1 MLFVAG
7 ALALAVVLAGV
18 GGSGVALAQG
28 PTTTPTTPQQAPIHE
43 AAQAFWQA
51 LANRLN
57 VTLDTLTQ
65 AVRGAAKD
73 VVAQAVTNGTLTQDQ
88 ANTANSRIDQ
98 WQPGQGPS
106 LPFFGERGRGGR
118 GGKGDF
124 GGPGHG
130 GMMGGLDAAAKALN
144 MTTADLMTE
153 LRSGK
158 TLADNLVLTV
168 SGDTIKNPFDR
179 TGWPDAPPGNA
190 NILYVMSNGYLK
202 PGWFGQISP
211 TGRVNFDPRSGQA
224 KTGVATQDS
233 TSAAVAGV
241 LHAVARGNDRLVRQ
255 FFTGE
260 YGGVVSTQTS

>member
-1 MLFVAG
+1 MKRISMVFIAG
-7 ALALAVVLAGV
+7 ALALAVVLGGV

-28 PTTTPTTPQQAPIHE
+28 PTTPTTPQQAPIHQ

-73 VVAQAVTNGTLTQDQ
+73 VVAQAVTGGTLTQDQ

-98 WQPGQGPS
+98 WQPGQGPG
-106 LPFFGERGRGGR
+106 LPFFGERGRGGPGEKGEFGEK
-118 GGKGDF
+118 GGFGDF
-124 GGPGHG
+124 GHG

-158 TLADNLVLTV
+158 TLAAV
-168 SGDTIKNPFDR
+168 
-179 TGWPDAPPGNA
+179 A
-190 NILYVMSNGYLK
+190 
-202 PGWFGQISP
+202 
-211 TGRVNFDPRSGQA
+211 QA
-224 KTGVATQDS
+224 KGVSADTVKAAIVADMKAKVDAAQQAGKLTADQATQAKQRID
-233 TSAAVAGV
+233 TEAANWDLSQSFGPGGKNGMPGMPGGN
-241 LHAVARGNDRLVRQ
+241 RGNR
-255 FFTGE
+255 
-260 YGGVVSTQTS
+260 GGQNGTPNPNATPAPQKQ

>member
-1 MLFVAG
+1 MKRISMLFVAG

-158 TLADNLVLTV
+158 TLAAV
-168 SGDTIKNPFDR
+168 
-179 TGWPDAPPGNA
+179 A
-190 NILYVMSNGYLK
+190 
-202 PGWFGQISP
+202 
-211 TGRVNFDPRSGQA
+211 QA
-224 KTGVATQDS
+224 KGVSADSVKAAIVADMKAKIDAAQQAGKLTAEQATQAKQRID
-233 TSAAVAGV
+233 TEAANWDLSQSFGPGGKNVMPGGP
-241 LHAVARGNDRLVRQ
+241 RGGR
-255 FFTGE
+255 
-260 YGGVVSTQTS
+260 GGQNGTPNPNATPAPQQQ

>member
-1 MLFVAG
+1 MKRISMLFVAG

-158 TLADNLVLTV
+158 TLAAV
-168 SGDTIKNPFDR
+168 
-179 TGWPDAPPGNA
+179 A
-190 NILYVMSNGYLK
+190 
-202 PGWFGQISP
+202 
-211 TGRVNFDPRSGQA
+211 QA
-224 KTGVATQDS
+224 KGVSADSVKAAIVADMKAKIDAAQQAGKLTAEQATQAKQRID
-233 TSAAVAGV
+233 TEAANWDLSQSFGPGGKNGMPGMPGGN
-241 LHAVARGNDRLVRQ
+241 RGNR
-255 FFTGE
+255 
-260 YGGVVSTQTS
+260 GGQNGTPNPNATPAPQKQ